1 MVAKDLV
8 LCNKLSNFLGPKLY
22 GYISKYHLKNIYSEN
37 KYLLN
42 THISYDKLLLTRK
55 LLDLRLI

>member
-1 MVAKDLV
+1 MSEEAFLKALFISYIK
-8 LCNKLSNFLGPKLY
+8 NKHF
-22 GYISKYHLKNIYSEN
+22 YSEN